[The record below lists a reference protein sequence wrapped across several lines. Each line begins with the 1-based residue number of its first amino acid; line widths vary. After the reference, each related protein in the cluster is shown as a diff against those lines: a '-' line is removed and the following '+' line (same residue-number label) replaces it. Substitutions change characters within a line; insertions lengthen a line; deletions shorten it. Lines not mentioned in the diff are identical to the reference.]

1 MKRLLVL
8 GSLFCG
14 SLFAAVGHSA
24 PSFADDKV
32 TVGYGTGTTALP
44 YFVGVEMGLF
54 KKHGIDINGISIPL
68 NSNLQSSLIA
78 NQVDAG
84 AVMLAVEGM
93 AANYVKPGSITYISL
108 NAQSD
113 DHRME
118 QFVARKGEEIKSLAD
133 FKGKKLVSA
142 PGIGNMTIAK
152 AALQAAG
159 LKDGDY
165 KLDQLDTAQHINVLT
180 SGQYDG
186 AYTLEPNAT
195 IMRAKNVA
203 YTVEA
208 GLVAKIVL
216 GNPKANA
223 YMAGGA
229 LSQKFLTERPDVA
242 KRYIEAWDEAID
254 LIAQKPAEAR
264 QTLLKY
270 TPTAPEI
277 VNDVPLVLFSKLSDV
292 SQADIDNF
300 QKYIDFSVK
309 IGVIPGAVDV
319 RRYIAKF

>member
-1 MKRLLVL
+1 MRRIILLATL
-8 GSLFCG
+8 LAATG
-14 SLFAAVGHSA
+14 FAA
-24 PSFADDKV
+24 PSFAADKV
-32 TVGYGTGTTALP
+32 IVGYGTGTTALP
-44 YFVGVEMGLF
+44 YFVGVETGIF
-54 KKHGIDINGISIPL
+54 AKHGIDIEGAKIPL

-78 NQVDAG
+78 NQIDAA

-93 AANYVKPGSITYISL
+93 AGNFVKPGSITYISL

-113 DHRME
+113 DYRME
-118 QFVARKGEEIKSLAD
+118 QFVARKGVDIKSLSD
-133 FKGKKLVSA
+133 FKGKKLVAA
-142 PGIGNMTIAK
+142 PGIGNVTIAK

-159 LKDGDY
+159 LKEGDY
-165 KLDQLDTAQHINVLT
+165 KLDQLDTSQHINVLT

-186 AYTLEPNAT
+186 AFTLEPNAT
-195 IMRAKNVA
+195 MMRAKDVA

-208 GLVAKIVL
+208 GVVADIVL
-216 GNPKANA
+216 GNRKAKA

-229 LSQKFLTERPDVA
+229 LSQKFLADRPEVA
-242 KRYIEAWDEAID
+242 KRYVAAWDEALDFIK
-254 LIAQKPAEAR
+254 QKPTEAR

-277 VNDVPLVLFSKLSDV
+277 VNDVPLVLFSKISDV
-292 SQADIDNF
+292 SQADIENF

-319 RRYIAKF
+319 RRYIVKF

>member
-1 MKRLLVL
+1 MKRLLIL
-8 GSLFCG
+8 S
-14 SLFAAVGHSA
+14 SLFAALGLA
-24 PSFADDKV
+24 QPALAADKV
-32 TVGYGTGTTALP
+32 VVGYGFGTTALP
-44 YFVGVEMGLF
+44 YFVGVEMGF
-54 KKHGIDINGISIPL
+54 FTKHGIEIEGVKIPL
-68 NSNLQSSLIA
+68 NSNLQSSLIG
-78 NQVDAG
+78 NQIDAA

-93 AANYVKPGSITYISL
+93 AGNFVKPGSINYISL

-113 DHRME
+113 DYRME
-118 QFVARKGEEIKSLAD
+118 QFVARKGSDIKTLAD
-133 FKGKKLVSA
+133 FKGKKLVAA
-142 PGIGNMTIAK
+142 PGIGNVTIAK

-159 LKDGDY
+159 LQESDY
-165 KLDQLDTAQHINVLT
+165 KLDQLDTNQHINVLT

-186 AYTLEPNAT
+186 AFTLEPNAT
-195 IMRAKNVA
+195 MMRAKDVA
-203 YTVEA
+203 TTVEA
-208 GLVAKIVL
+208 GLVAKVVL
-216 GNPKANA
+216 GNPKAKA

-229 LSQKFLTERPDVA
+229 LSQKFLTERPEVA
-242 KRYIEAWDEAID
+242 KRYMAAWNDALD
-254 LIAQKPAEAR
+254 FIAQKPTEAR

-319 RRYIAKF
+319 RRYIVKF